1 MFHGVVALACVGWAV
16 LRLRGLGL
24 AQTSAVARPKLKSVL
39 PRRRPPVGERPVFWK
54 EVRVEG
60 GLRFGWLGRILVGL
74 LVGVSFVPMITMF
87 YFKFFDMQN
96 RFSYSSYKWQE
107 FGQDV
112 NNYWLRPVNVLVSV
126 LMLLGVA
133 VRAAAAV
140 GGERDRDTL
149 VSLMGTP
156 LTTQEI
162 LWGKWWGSLL
172 SVRLFVLWLGA
183 AWAVG
188 LVTGGVNLLAVVLQ
202 MLAWLAP
209 AMFLA
214 SVGLYFSAASK
225 TTLRATTWTLLTA
238 VFALGG
244 HWLVL
249 FMCCYF
255 PLFLVA
261 HGPGDIQY
269 AIHFELGLTP
279 PAVFAWVP
287 FREWNE
293 LNWFGDGFPGFA
305 VLGMFL
311 WCVGA
316 AAVGFVAHERF
327 MLLTHRNAWAPGP
340 APADV
345 ALGFAERVRRDPQFE
360 GEARP

>member
-1 MFHGVVALACVGWAV
+1 
-16 LRLRGLGL
+16 
-24 AQTSAVARPKLKSVL
+24 
-39 PRRRPPVGERPVFWK
+39 
-54 EVRVEG
+54 
-60 GLRFGWLGRILVGL
+60 
-74 LVGVSFVPMITMF
+74 
-87 YFKFFDMQN
+87 
-96 RFSYSSYKWQE
+96 
-107 FGQDV
+107 
-112 NNYWLRPVNVLVSV
+112 VNVLVTV

-133 VRAAAAV
+133 VRAAGAV

-183 AWAVG
+183 VWAVG
-188 LVTGGVNLLAVVLQ
+188 LVTNGVNLLAVILQ
-202 MLAWLAP
+202 VLAWVAP
-209 AMFLA
+209 AAFLA
-214 SVGLYFSAASK
+214 SVGLYFSAACK

-255 PLFLVA
+255 PLFIVA
-261 HGPGDIQY
+261 HGPGDMQY
-269 AIHFELGLTP
+269 AFYFELGLTP
-279 PAVFAWVP
+279 PAVFAWAP

-293 LNWFGDGFPGFA
+293 LNWFGDGFPGFV

-316 AAVGFVAHERF
+316 AAVGFLAHERF
-327 MLLTHRNAWAPGP
+327 QSMTHRNVWTRGP
-340 APADV
+340 APAAV
-345 ALGFAERVRRDPQFE
+345 SRAVAERVPRNPQFE